1 MKQGIDQGFELL
13 YWKLS
18 HRRKLIRTLWITPL
32 MLLPF
37 FLPPDQELLGV
48 PRQGFFWIFVAVLI
62 SQAVYNYRKWKK
74 QERSPLG
81 TKTQKPRNG
90 T

>member
-1 MKQGIDQGFELL
+1 
-13 YWKLS
+13 
-18 HRRKLIRTLWITPL
+18 

-48 PRQGFFWIFVAVLI
+48 PREGLFWIFVAVFI
-62 SQAVYNYRKWKK
+62 SQAVYTYRKWKK
-74 QERSPLG
+74 EARSPLG
-81 TKTQKPRNG
+81 AKTQKPDNG